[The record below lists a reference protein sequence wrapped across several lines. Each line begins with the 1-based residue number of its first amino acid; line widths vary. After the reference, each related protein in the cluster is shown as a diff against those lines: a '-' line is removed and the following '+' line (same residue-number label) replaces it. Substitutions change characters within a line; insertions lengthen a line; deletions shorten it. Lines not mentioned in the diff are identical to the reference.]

1 MVLKECFTH
10 QGDDILIYS
19 LTPEERYRQNC
30 RDNRTRR
37 RAIVRGSLRRWFLTA
52 CRFGGFCMIMLLPS
66 IVDSSIT
73 TIFTWISIAIGLLL
87 VSNVRLKDLLK

>member
-1 MVLKECFTH
+1 MVLKECLTH
-10 QGDDILIYS
+10 QGGDILIYS
-19 LTPEERYRQNC
+19 LTLEERCRQNR

-37 RAIVRGSLRRWFLTA
+37 RAIIRGSLRRWFVTA
-52 CRFGGFCMIMLLPS
+52 CRFGGFCMIMML
-66 IVDSSIT
+66 VDSSIT